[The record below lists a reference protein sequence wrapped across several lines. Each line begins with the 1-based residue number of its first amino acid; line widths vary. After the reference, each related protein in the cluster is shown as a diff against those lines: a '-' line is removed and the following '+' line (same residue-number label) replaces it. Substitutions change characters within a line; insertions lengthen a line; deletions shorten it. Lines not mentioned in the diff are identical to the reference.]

1 MASTSSSGGAIS
13 SDDNRFRR
21 GLGNGNARLFPFG
34 DGDASRCAKT
44 SVVSSSK
51 EEPRLWIVRSVSTSS
66 GGGVLDSS
74 PPPGGDG
81 IMAPSDAVRAAWA
94 LFLGLNQRVPRA
106 TATDARSA
114 AKKYKCG
121 LYWSWP
127 NRCESVVARL
137 GDELQQCAESSAVA
151 ARRSRVQKWL
161 RREFGIKNQ
170 LASVLQR

>member
-1 MASTSSSGGAIS
+1 
-13 SDDNRFRR
+13 
-21 GLGNGNARLFPFG
+21 
-34 DGDASRCAKT
+34 
-44 SVVSSSK
+44 
-51 EEPRLWIVRSVSTSS
+51 
-66 GGGVLDSS
+66 
-74 PPPGGDG
+74 
-81 IMAPSDAVRAAWA
+81 MAPSDAVRAAWA

-121 LYWSWP
+121 LYWSRP
-127 NRCESVVARL
+127 NRCESVLARL

-161 RREFGIKNQ
+161 RRECGTKGKNQ